1 MKAVIQPL
9 AWGVAMASMLAL
21 ASGVAL
27 DLVVDSAQAAAPHN
41 HDHDRHL
48 AAAPS
53 INDQKWPT
61 DAALRKGMTQLR
73 DAAEGVLPD
82 GSARPID
89 AQAAKQLQTAVEDN
103 VSFLIAN
110 CELSEQA
117 DAALHGLLADLLKGA
132 KALAETAEK
141 EQGAQLVLAT
151 LQRYPDVFAAPH
163 WSESATADH

>member
-73 DAAEGVLPD
+73 DAAERALPD
-82 GSARPID
+82 GSASID
-89 AQAAKQLQTAVEDN
+89 ARVAKQLQTAVEDN

-132 KALAETAEK
+132 KALAETAEQ
-141 EQGAQLVLAT
+141 EHGAQLVLAT

-163 WSESATADH
+163 WSESAIADH

>member
-27 DLVVDSAQAAAPHN
+27 DLVVDSAQAATPHN
-41 HDHDRHL
+41 HGHDGHS

-53 INDQKWPT
+53 INDQQWPT

-73 DAAEGVLPD
+73 EAVNVALPD
-82 GSARPID
+82 GSASID
-89 AQAAKQLQTAVEDN
+89 ARAAKQLQTAVEDN
-103 VSFLIAN
+103 VSFLIAH
-110 CELSEQA
+110 CELTEQA

-132 KALAETAEK
+132 KALAETAEQ

-151 LQRYPDVFAAPH
+151 LHRYPDVFAAPH
-163 WSESATADH
+163 WSESATADR

>member
-9 AWGVAMASMLAL
+9 AWGLAMASMLAL

-27 DLVVDSAQAAAPHN
+27 DMVVDTAQAAAPHHHA
-41 HDHDRHL
+41 HDGHA
-48 AAAPS
+48 AAAPATG
-53 INDQKWPT
+53 DQQWAT

-73 DAAEGVLPD
+73 DAAEIALPD
-82 GSARPID
+82 GSASID
-89 AQAAKQLQTAVEDN
+89 ARVAKQLQTAVEDN

-132 KALAETAEK
+132 KALAETAEQ

>member
-9 AWGVAMASMLAL
+9 TWGLAMASMLAL

-27 DLVVDSAQAAAPHN
+27 DMVVDSAQAAVPNH
-41 HDHDRHL
+41 HDHDGHL
-48 AAAPS
+48 AAVPS
-53 INDQKWPT
+53 SNDQQWPT

-73 DAAEGVLPD
+73 EAVNVALPD
-82 GSARPID
+82 GSASID
-89 AQAAKQLQTAVEDN
+89 ARAAKQLQTAVEDN

-132 KALAETAEK
+132 KALAETAEQ

-151 LQRYPDVFAAPH
+151 LHRYLDIFAAPH
-163 WSESATADH
+163 WSESATTDH